1 MSKTEDIKFGLA
13 SEQSSRRRIGRHLG
27 IKLKHTK
34 DPMCTY
40 DFVNSAEKVVVELK
54 TRRVGADQHKT
65 YMIGYNK
72 VSKALKLARKSG
84 ARVYL
89 CWRFMTRT
97 EDRIRMFEVT
107 EDAFDASWVKK
118 KALARWDRGRREV
131 SDLAYIPASMTVEV
145 A

>member
-1 MSKTEDIKFGLA
+1 MSKTKDLKFGLA

-34 DPMCTY
+34 NPMCTY
-40 DFVNSAEKVVVELK
+40 DYFSEAGNVLVELK
-54 TRRVGADQHKT
+54 TRRVGADQYPT

-72 VSKALKLARKSG
+72 VDKALKLAKEQG
-84 ARVYL
+84 ARTYI
-89 CWRFMTRT
+89 CWRFMTST

-131 SDLAYIPASMTVEV
+131 SDLAYIPASSTVEV

>member
-1 MSKTEDIKFGLA
+1 MSKTKDLKFGLA
-13 SEQSSRRRIGRHLG
+13 SELSSRRRIGRHLG

-40 DFVNSAEKVVVELK
+40 DYFGEAGNVLVELK
-54 TRRVGADQHKT
+54 TRRVGADQYPT

-72 VSKALKLARKSG
+72 VDKALKLAKEQG
-84 ARVYL
+84 ARVHL
-89 CWRFMTRT
+89 CWRFMTST

-107 EDAFDASWVKK
+107 EDTFDASWIKK

-131 SDLAYIPASMTVEV
+131 SDLAYIPASATVEV